1 MPAEQKETTEAAR
14 SAARPEGE
22 ARPAE
27 WSSSYERGIEA
38 VGKWETCFWF
48 STFPSAVVVGAAG
61 NVGISPPFGE
71 ISKGL
76 VERVGSRFLAFHAF
90 HRPRISTALFF
101 AAERQT
107 VADPGQVPGKGGCAS
122 STGARRSIVR
132 LPSALLYVAES

>member
-1 MPAEQKETTEAAR
+1 
-14 SAARPEGE
+14 
-22 ARPAE
+22 
-27 WSSSYERGIEA
+27 

-90 HRPRISTALFF
+90 HRPGISTALFF
-101 AAERQT
+101 APKGRRLPIPAKCLEKGVQHQPGPGDRLWGFLARYFICRVLNDASVFFPFAVFEPIAFPVHLEDVDMVRQT
-107 VADPGQVPGKGGCAS
+107 VQ
-122 STGARRSIVR
+122 
-132 LPSALLYVAES
+132 